1 MAYFETI
8 NLVQG
13 DTNPVL
19 VFTLR
24 DSKTAKDSS
33 TLLDEDDSSTWKV
46 IDITNYTIKLKFK
59 AANST
64 TVLFTEQLSLVVPAE
79 GTCQMVWPTG
89 GLDVP
94 AGVYEAELEVTD
106 ASTPARTQT
115 VYDKLKFKVR
125 EQF

>member
-19 VFTLR
+19 IFTLR

-46 IDITNYTIKLKFK
+46 IDITNHKLYKQK
-59 AANST
+59 QMKKSVT
-64 TVLFTEQLSLVVPAE
+64 GSLI
-79 GTCQMVWPTG
+79 
-89 GLDVP
+89 D
-94 AGVYEAELEVTD
+94 
-106 ASTPARTQT
+106 
-115 VYDKLKFKVR
+115 YD
-125 EQF
+125 

>member
-19 VFTLR
+19 IFTLR

-33 TLLDEDDSSTWKV
+33 TILDEDDSSTWKV
-46 IDITNYTIKLKFK
+46 IDISGYSLELKFK
-59 AANST
+59 AANSS
-64 TVLFTEQLSLVVPAE
+64 TVLFTKSLNVTDGENGVA
-79 GTCQMVWPTG
+79 QMVWPTD
-89 GLDVP
+89 GLNVP
-94 AGVYEAELEVTD
+94 AGVYEGELQLTQT
-106 ASTPARTQT
+106 SSSRIQT

>member
-46 IDITNYTIKLKFK
+46 FDITNYVFILKFK
-59 AANST
+59 SEESYIIVGSPKVFKFIACITDVDTPISATFEKVIN
-64 TVLFTEQLSLVVPAE
+64 VFLIVV
-79 GTCQMVWPTG
+79 
-89 GLDVP
+89 
-94 AGVYEAELEVTD
+94 
-106 ASTPARTQT
+106 
-115 VYDKLKFKVR
+115 
-125 EQF
+125 